1 MVDVPDGA
9 KSAVWR
15 VAAIHDGTSSH
26 RRRLGVAPR
35 KREREREKR
44 EKEGEEKE
52 KEEKEEEV
60 VFVRG
65 SQAASI
71 YSMVISWR
79 MPGRAY
85 IDWCHSVPGSDS
97 ELLLLPFALRCQIPE
112 ALRRE
117 DRN

>member
-15 VAAIHDGTSSH
+15 VAAIHDGASSH

-35 KREREREKR
+35 KRERTREREK
-44 EKEGEEKE
+44 EEKE
-52 KEEKEEEV
+52 KEEKEEKV

-65 SQAASI
+65 SQAAGI